1 MKIYG
6 KAGLLFGLMTAFLRA
21 LLTAAGAAPAS
32 TEARVIEV
40 AEKDAQRMVEKG
52 YRVVSSEWYEMP
64 LGLGYQ
70 KVIYELADPT
80 RTTPSPS
87 R

>member
-1 MKIYG
+1 MKVYG
-6 KAGLLFGLMTAFLRA
+6 KAGLFFGLVTMFMRA
-21 LLTAAGAAPAS
+21 LMSAAGLNAAS
-32 TEARVIEV
+32 SETRVIES
-40 AEKDAQRMVEKG
+40 AERDAQRMVEQG

-70 KVIYELADPT
+70 KVVYELADPA